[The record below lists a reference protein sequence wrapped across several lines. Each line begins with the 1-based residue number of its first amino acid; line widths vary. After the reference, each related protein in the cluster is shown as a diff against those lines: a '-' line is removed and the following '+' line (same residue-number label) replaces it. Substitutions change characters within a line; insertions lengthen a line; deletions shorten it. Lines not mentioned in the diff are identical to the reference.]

1 MGKVNSVMM
10 FIKNK
15 QITKIQGE
23 KVLGVIVQK

>member
-1 MGKVNSVMM
+1 MGEVNSVMM
-10 FIKNK
+10 FIKK